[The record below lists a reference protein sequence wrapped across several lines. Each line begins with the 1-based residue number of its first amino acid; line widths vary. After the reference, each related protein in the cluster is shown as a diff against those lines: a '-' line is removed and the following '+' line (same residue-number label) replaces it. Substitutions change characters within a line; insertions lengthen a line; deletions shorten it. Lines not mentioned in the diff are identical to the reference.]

1 MYDSDSIL
9 SCFSESVAYLS
20 KYPSVVRYIEVYNL
34 LHSLYVLE
42 SNTMLLIDA
51 IDLRSR
57 DAELRKLAMKYY
69 SSLLKRKMS
78 PVL

>member
-1 MYDSDSIL
+1 
-9 SCFSESVAYLS
+9 
-20 KYPSVVRYIEVYNL
+20 
-34 LHSLYVLE
+34 
-42 SNTMLLIDA
+42 MLLIDA
-51 IDLRSR
+51 IDLRGR